1 MCAAAIIKRKR
12 NWRHNL
18 FYLSEKVTIAHGE
31 KNQSPRDFM
40 MPCHMTSRAHDMS
53 HPIFGFCHGDCR
65 TRDVFESSLLI
76 VAVARIISSLSAE
89 GQVQKIRKKTPSFD
103 SDCPNFPRQVKNK
116 TMSRD
121 GVVTCFRQGFEKP
134 RVCKF
139 FCRHTTTLLLKG
151 KFFTNFSKS
160 IKVAYFPRICRSKST
175 YPRFSTFIPTN

>member
-53 HPIFGFCHGDCR
+53 RPIFGFCHGDCR

-121 GVVTCFRQGFEKP
+121 GWSRASAEGLQIFLSTHDDSPIEKEIFH
-134 RVCKF
+134 KF
-139 FCRHTTTLLLKG
+139 FKIDKSSLLSSYL
-151 KFFTNFSKS
+151 S
-160 IKVAYFPRICRSKST
+160 IEIHLPPVFHVHSDEL
-175 YPRFSTFIPTN
+175 N